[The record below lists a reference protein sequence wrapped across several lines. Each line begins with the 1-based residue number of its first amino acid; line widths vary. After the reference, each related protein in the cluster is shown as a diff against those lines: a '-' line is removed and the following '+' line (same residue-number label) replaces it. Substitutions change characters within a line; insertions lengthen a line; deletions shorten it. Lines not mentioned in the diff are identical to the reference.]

1 MENKELVKE
10 LEQDEGALTL
20 CAGAT
25 LATTGVMIA
34 DLSIKASGFA
44 AGLPAEGVMYL
55 GGLLLIASGGMTLS
69 YIARQN
75 TMMKV
80 KNVLER
86 ETVQTVAKAEAPVG
100 A

>member
-1 MENKELVKE
+1 MENKKLVKE
-10 LEQDEGALTL
+10 LEQDETALTL

-44 AGLPAEGVMYL
+44 IGLPTEGVMYL

-69 YIARQN
+69 YIARQH

-80 KNVLER
+80 KNVLNGS
-86 ETVQTVAKAEAPVG
+86 ETTVEAPADVPV
-100 A
+100 AA